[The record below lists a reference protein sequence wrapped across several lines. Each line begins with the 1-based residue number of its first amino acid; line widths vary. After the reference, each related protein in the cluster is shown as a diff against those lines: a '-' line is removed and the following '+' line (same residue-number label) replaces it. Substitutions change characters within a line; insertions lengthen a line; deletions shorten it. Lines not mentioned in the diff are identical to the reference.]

1 MGISHPPDW
10 RRART
15 LALDTSAFI
24 YHLEAH
30 PVHASRLLPI
40 FRRIE
45 GGRCRGVS
53 STLTFLEV
61 LVQPYRTGDDEKRAA
76 LSALLASFPGMT
88 WIPLD
93 LTVADRA
100 ASLRARYRLRTPDAI
115 QLATA
120 LHAGADVFLTNDR
133 DLRRVQEV
141 PVLLIDECVDG

>member
-1 MGISHPPDW
+1 MRQPPDW
-10 RRART
+10 RLART

-30 PVHASRLLPI
+30 PAHAPRLLPI
-40 FRRIE
+40 FRQIE
-45 GGRCRGVS
+45 LGRCRGVS

-100 ASLRARYRLRTPDAI
+100 AYLRARYRLRTPDAI

-120 LHAGADVFLTNDR
+120 VYSSADMFLTNDR
-133 DLRRVQEV
+133 DLRRVAEL
-141 PVLLIDECVDG
+141 PVLLIDECVDR

>member
-1 MGISHPPDW
+1 VGIGDPPDW

-30 PVHASRLLPI
+30 PTHASRLRPI
-40 FRRIE
+40 FRQIE

-61 LVQPYRTGDDEKRAA
+61 LVQPYRTGDDERRAA
-76 LSALLASFPGMT
+76 LAALLASFPGVT

-93 LTVADRA
+93 LAVADRA

-120 LHAGADVFLTNDR
+120 VHVSADVFLTNDR
-133 DLRRVQEV
+133 DLRRVEEV
-141 PVLLIDECVDG
+141 PVLLIDECVDQ